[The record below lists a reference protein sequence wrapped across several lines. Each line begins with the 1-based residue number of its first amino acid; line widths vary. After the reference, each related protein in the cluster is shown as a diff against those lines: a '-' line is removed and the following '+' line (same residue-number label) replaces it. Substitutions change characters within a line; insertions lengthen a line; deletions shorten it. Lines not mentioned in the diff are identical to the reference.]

1 MLTRFAQDGY
11 LKLFFTNN
19 IGAKYAFSLT
29 NEELKSEFWS
39 LSDDDLILIRAK
51 LAVAKFFI
59 TQQDT
64 SLLEHIIHIFI
75 KRITTLNSPE
85 GLDDLASLFN
95 KKIDAPLLL
104 SKIQDL
110 IWGKW
115 TLSDLSDDEKI
126 ILDQYLAIVQIIN
139 EQQNKS
145 TNEQQNKS
153 TLAITLQNIFAKSIQ
168 ESIFG
173 NSQII
178 ALEML

>member
-1 MLTRFAQDGY
+1 M
-11 LKLFFTNN
+11 
-19 IGAKYAFSLT
+19 
-29 NEELKSEFWS
+29 KSEFWS

-64 SLLEHIIHIFI
+64 SLLEHIIHIFV
-75 KRITTLNSPE
+75 KRIATLSSPE
-85 GLDDLASLFN
+85 GLDDLASLLN

-115 TLSDLSDDEKI
+115 NLSNLSDDEK
-126 ILDQYLAIVQIIN
+126 LVLSQYLAIIQIVSK
-139 EQQNKS
+139 QQDKS
-145 TNEQQNKS
+145 NIE
-153 TLAITLQNIFAKSIQ
+153 LTLQNIFAKGIQ